1 MKKHINKHNRLS
13 FVFSAIPIIIHIV
26 LYIVYKVNAA
36 DDDDLS
42 DLISSMGEFVIILPI
57 VLLSSGAIYFF
68 LFEKRYTLAVISNTV
83 GRIAELWF
91 YKSII
96 DYPSKFGI
104 SAICLEIA
112 EILLFLAI
120 CLCVKHEKFN
130 ETPQQKVFYEP
141 ENQHKYKQ
149 NGNVSQ
155 YFYNPNTDSD
165 NINNNKPKE
174 EEYNG

>member
-1 MKKHINKHNRLS
+1 MKKHINKHNAGS

-26 LYIVYKVNAA
+26 LYIVYKVNTA
-36 DDDDLS
+36 DDDLS

-68 LFEKRYTLAVISNTV
+68 FFEKRYILAVISNTV

-96 DYPSKFGI
+96 DFPSKFGI

-112 EILLFLAI
+112 EIVLFLAI
-120 CLCVKHEKFN
+120 CLCVKHI
-130 ETPQQKVFYEP
+130 
-141 ENQHKYKQ
+141 
-149 NGNVSQ
+149 
-155 YFYNPNTDSD
+155 NTTV
-165 NINNNKPKE
+165 NNNNVK
-174 EEYNG
+174 

>member
-1 MKKHINKHNRLS
+1 MKKHINKHNATGLALS
-13 FVFSAIPIIIHIV
+13 VIPIIIHIV
-26 LYIVYKVNAA
+26 LYIVYKVNAT
-36 DDDDLS
+36 DDDLS
-42 DLISSMGEFVIILPI
+42 DFISSIGEFVIILPI

-68 LFEKRYTLAVISNTV
+68 FFGKRYTLAGISNTF

-96 DYPSKFGI
+96 DFPSKFGTA
-104 SAICLEIA
+104 AICIEIA
-112 EILLFLAI
+112 EILVILAI
-120 CLCVKHEKFN
+120 CLYVKHKKYN

-141 ENQHKYKQ
+141 VNQHKYKQ
-149 NGNVSQ
+149 NTGVSQ
-155 YFYNPNTDSD
+155 YFYNSNTNSD

>member
-36 DDDDLS
+36 DDDLS

-68 LFEKRYTLAVISNTV
+68 LFEKRYTLAIISNTV

-96 DYPSKFGI
+96 DFPSKFGI
-104 SAICLEIA
+104 SATCLEIA

-120 CLCVKHEKFN
+120 CLCVKHI
-130 ETPQQKVFYEP
+130 
-141 ENQHKYKQ
+141 
-149 NGNVSQ
+149 
-155 YFYNPNTDSD
+155 NTTV
-165 NINNNKPKE
+165 NNNNVK
-174 EEYNG
+174 

>member
-1 MKKHINKHNRLS
+1 MKKLINKHNRLS

-26 LYIVYKVNAA
+26 LYIVCRVNA
-36 DDDDLS
+36 DDDLFY
-42 DLISSMGEFVIILPI
+42 LILSMGEFVIILPI
-57 VLLSSGAIYFF
+57 VLLSSAAIYFF
-68 LFEKRYTLAVISNTV
+68 FFEKRYFLAVISNTV

-96 DYPSKFGI
+96 DFPSKFGI

-112 EILLFLAI
+112 EIVLFLAI
-120 CLCVKHEKFN
+120 CLCVKHIKFN

-141 ENQHKYKQ
+141 KNQHKYKQ

-155 YFYNPNTDSD
+155 YFYNPN
-165 NINNNKPKE
+165 INTE
-174 EEYNG
+174 MI

>member
-1 MKKHINKHNRLS
+1 MKKLINKHNRLS

-36 DDDDLS
+36 DDDLA

-68 LFEKRYTLAVISNTV
+68 FFEKRYTLAIISNTV

-96 DYPSKFGI
+96 DFPSKFGI

-120 CLCVKHEKFN
+120 CLCVKHI
-130 ETPQQKVFYEP
+130 
-141 ENQHKYKQ
+141 
-149 NGNVSQ
+149 
-155 YFYNPNTDSD
+155 NTTV
-165 NINNNKPKE
+165 NNNNVK
-174 EEYNG
+174 

>member
-26 LYIVYKVNAA
+26 LYIVYKVNTA
-36 DDDDLS
+36 DDLS
-42 DLISSMGEFVIILPI
+42 DFISSMGEFVIILPI

-68 LFEKRYTLAVISNTV
+68 FFEKRYTLAVISNTV

-96 DYPSKFGI
+96 DFPSKFGI

-112 EILLFLAI
+112 EIVLFLAI
-120 CLCVKHEKFN
+120 CLCVKHI
-130 ETPQQKVFYEP
+130 
-141 ENQHKYKQ
+141 
-149 NGNVSQ
+149 
-155 YFYNPNTDSD
+155 NTTV
-165 NINNNKPKE
+165 NNNNVK
-174 EEYNG
+174 

>member
-1 MKKHINKHNRLS
+1 MKKHLNKHNTSSL
-13 FVFSAIPIIIHIV
+13 VLSAIPIIIHIV

-36 DDDDLS
+36 DDDLS
-42 DLISSMGEFVIILPI
+42 DLISSIGEFVIILPI
-57 VLLSSGAIYFF
+57 VLLSSCAIYFF
-68 LFEKRYTLAVISNTV
+68 FFEKRYTLAVISNTV

-96 DYPSKFGI
+96 DYPSKIGA

-112 EILLFLAI
+112 EIVLFLAI
-120 CLCVKHEKFN
+120 CLCVKRKKNN

-141 ENQHKYKQ
+141 KNQHKYKK

-155 YFYNPNTDSD
+155 YFYNSNTNSD
-165 NINNNKPKE
+165 NINNDKPKE

>member
-1 MKKHINKHNRLS
+1 MKKYINKHNRLS
-13 FVFSAIPIIIHIV
+13 FVFSAIPIIIHII
-26 LYIVYKVNAA
+26 LYIVYRVNA
-36 DDDDLS
+36 DDDLA

-68 LFEKRYTLAVISNTV
+68 FFEKRYTLAVISNTV

-112 EILLFLAI
+112 EIVLFLAI
-120 CLCVKHEKFN
+120 CLCVKHI
-130 ETPQQKVFYEP
+130 
-141 ENQHKYKQ
+141 
-149 NGNVSQ
+149 
-155 YFYNPNTDSD
+155 NTTV
-165 NINNNKPKE
+165 NNNNVK
-174 EEYNG
+174 

>member
-1 MKKHINKHNRLS
+1 MKKHINKHNRLG

-26 LYIVYKVNAA
+26 LYIVYKVNTA
-36 DDDDLS
+36 DDDLA

-68 LFEKRYTLAVISNTV
+68 FFEKRYTLAVISNTV

-96 DYPSKFGI
+96 DFPSKFGT

-112 EILLFLAI
+112 EIVLFLAM
-120 CLCVKHEKFN
+120 CLCVKHK
-130 ETPQQKVFYEP
+130 
-141 ENQHKYKQ
+141 
-149 NGNVSQ
+149 
-155 YFYNPNTDSD
+155 NTTV
-165 NINNNKPKE
+165 NNNNVK
-174 EEYNG
+174 

>member
-1 MKKHINKHNRLS
+1 MKKHINKHNALS

-26 LYIVYKVNAA
+26 LYIVYKVNTA
-36 DDDDLS
+36 DDDLS

-68 LFEKRYTLAVISNTV
+68 FFEKRYILAVISNTV

-96 DYPSKFGI
+96 DFPSKFGI

-112 EILLFLAI
+112 EIVLFLAI
-120 CLCVKHEKFN
+120 CLCVKHI
-130 ETPQQKVFYEP
+130 
-141 ENQHKYKQ
+141 
-149 NGNVSQ
+149 
-155 YFYNPNTDSD
+155 NTTV
-165 NINNNKPKE
+165 NNNNVK
-174 EEYNG
+174 

>member
-1 MKKHINKHNRLS
+1 MKKLINKHNRLS

-26 LYIVYKVNAA
+26 LYIVYRVNAA
-36 DDDDLS
+36 DDDLS

-68 LFEKRYTLAVISNTV
+68 FFEKRYILAIISNTV

-96 DYPSKFGI
+96 DFPSKFGI

-112 EILLFLAI
+112 EIVLFLAI
-120 CLCVKHEKFN
+120 CLCVKHI
-130 ETPQQKVFYEP
+130 
-141 ENQHKYKQ
+141 
-149 NGNVSQ
+149 
-155 YFYNPNTDSD
+155 NTTV
-165 NINNNKPKE
+165 NNNNVK
-174 EEYNG
+174 